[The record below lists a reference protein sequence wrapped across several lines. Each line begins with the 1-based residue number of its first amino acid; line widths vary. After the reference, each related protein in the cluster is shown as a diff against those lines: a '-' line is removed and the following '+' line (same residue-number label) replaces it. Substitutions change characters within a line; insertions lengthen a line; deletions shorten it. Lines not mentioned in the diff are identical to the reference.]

1 MKKLSLVALLSVLT
15 IGALVGCGNTSSSET
30 PAPSSSETPVSS
42 EAPSSSE
49 VEDTNELPVAWEEG
63 ETYQALECS
72 VSLVPGSL
80 SDKNDATIT
89 NANAK
94 AVKDF
99 MNDANVRCFDL
110 RDVSEGYGLGHIQGF
125 ETVSYFKTIVGKDNQ
140 LFSQNEDGTYT
151 ARYKESKDVIND
163 IFPKD
168 ATLFV
173 MCQVGGRVQ
182 PFLKLLDQLDYD
194 MSKVYNI
201 GGWNQ
206 IKDLADFGGYEVSLG
221 IAAKEITYDFSTL
234 KPVNA

>member
-80 SDKNDATIT
+80 ADKNDATIT

-94 AVKDF
+94 PVSDYLADE
-99 MNDANVRCFDL
+99 NVRFFDL

-125 ETVSYFKTIVGKDNQ
+125 ETVSYFKTIVGNDNQ

-151 ARYKESKDVIND
+151 ARYKESEDVIYD
-163 IFPKD
+163 IFPQD

-206 IKDLADFGGYEVSLG
+206 IKDLEDFGGYGVSLG
-221 IAAKEITYDFSTL
+221 IAAKAITYDFSTL